1 GHARC
6 ILWLRCCCC
15 FPVREKVFLLEACS
29 CDGYTN
35 ITQSWRNRG
44 FDAGYFG
51 TTLVNDQQLLNKWW
65 RFTGIGGDRVI
76 INCVS
81 HYRGGTWGSLFISSP
96 YPTTESLTPTTVT
109 AYGFYYQCT
118 DRSAVVNI
126 ALCPGGFYVY
136 QPMSYPY
143 SQQGYAT
150 CERGAHDGAGS
161 SGSL

>member
-1 GHARC
+1 MYIFDLHCAG
-6 ILWLRCCCC
+6 
-15 FPVREKVFLLEACS
+15 S

-44 FDAGYFG
+44 FDATYFG
-51 TTLVNDQQLLNKWW
+51 ATLVNDWQLLNKWW

-76 INCVS
+76 INCVPP
-81 HYRGGTWGSLFISSP
+81 YRGGTWGALFISSP

-109 AYGFYYQCT
+109 AYGFYSRCT
-118 DRSAVVNI
+118 DMSAVVNI

-143 SQQGYAT
+143 YEQGYAT
-150 CERGAHDGAGS
+150 CE
-161 SGSL
+161 